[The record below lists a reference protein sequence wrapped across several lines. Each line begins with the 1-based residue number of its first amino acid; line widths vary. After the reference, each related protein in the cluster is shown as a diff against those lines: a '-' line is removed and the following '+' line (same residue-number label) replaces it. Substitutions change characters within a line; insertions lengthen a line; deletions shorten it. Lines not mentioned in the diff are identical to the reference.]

1 MAVAAAAAVDGC
13 SALLR
18 ALRLSNLAQV
28 RLVARRD
35 DHEKSVRECGLSRDD
50 CAVLLAL
57 ILVKVYRAGI
67 RITCKIQLMRSSFV
81 LAR

>member
-1 MAVAAAAAVDGC
+1 MVFAAAAADGWP
-13 SALLR
+13 ALLR
-18 ALRLSNLAQV
+18 APNPAQARLA
-28 RLVARRD
+28 ARRD
-35 DHEKSVRECGLSRDD
+35 DHEKSARECDLSRDD

-57 ILVKVYRAGI
+57 ILVKVYWVGI